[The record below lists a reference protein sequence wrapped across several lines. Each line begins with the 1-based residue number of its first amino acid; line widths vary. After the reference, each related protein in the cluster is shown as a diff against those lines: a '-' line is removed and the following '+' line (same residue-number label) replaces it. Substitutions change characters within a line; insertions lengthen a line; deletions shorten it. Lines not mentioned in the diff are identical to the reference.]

1 MPTFVCPI
9 CGRSITVARLEEAPA
24 RPFCSARCQQI
35 DLGRWLSEEYRIS
48 EEIPP
53 EGLTVSEP
61 GEIAQ
66 DRNPQDRSS
75 P

>member
-9 CGRSITVARLEEAPA
+9 CGRSVTVARLEEAPA
-24 RPFCSARCQQI
+24 RPFCSVRCQQI

-53 EGLTVSEP
+53 EIPPIAGPDGTVRDQPSE
-61 GEIAQ
+61 
-66 DRNPQDRSS
+66 N
-75 P
+75 